1 MSEIHKAQRVGVFV
15 DVQNLYYSARFV
27 YNSHVNFKA
36 ILMDA
41 VKDRTLIRA
50 LAYVIRTEDINK
62 EKFFEALTHIGFEVR
77 AKDLQI
83 FYGGAKKGDWD
94 IGIAMDCIELAPRL
108 DTIVL
113 VSGDGDFVPLIE
125 HLKRA
130 LGCRV
135 EVVAF
140 GKSASAKSI
149 EAADDFLDLDK
160 NTKKYLIKPVR
171 KEARINKEVET
182 HHLGTEHGSK

>member
-1 MSEIHKAQRVGVFV
+1 
-15 DVQNLYYSARFV
+15 
-27 YNSHVNFKA
+27 
-36 ILMDA
+36 
-41 VKDRTLIRA
+41 
-50 LAYVIRTEDINK
+50 
-62 EKFFEALTHIGFEVR
+62 
-77 AKDLQI
+77 LQI

-149 EAADDFLDLDK
+149 EVADDFLDLDK
-160 NTKKYLIKPVR
+160 DTRKYLIKPV
-171 KEARINKEVET
+171 KKLTPVNKEVET
-182 HHLGTEHGSK
+182 HHMGAENGSKRK